1 MKRIQITA
9 IFLVI
14 ASLFFMNTA
23 IAADGLNPT
32 NVKITKI
39 SPKKLN
45 IHKTY
50 VGYLKPQDR
59 VVVRSETSGTVE
71 RINVDEGIKVKSG
84 QVLVHVSTNEL
95 ELKKTIA
102 RTNYNQAV
110 SDYRVEK
117 NLYLKDSDKS
127 VHVSLKQLRLQ
138 ADLAKADYENALNE
152 YEVQKRL
159 FNKDMTSAT
168 SFDNYRTAME
178 IKRITWQQAVL
189 EWEQA
194 KIKDKTRLEN
204 YQNAIDINR
213 ANLKLAA
220 LELEKS
226 KVKAPFNGIVKE
238 KIVQMGG
245 FIQNG
250 SDLFELMDISKVHVR
265 INIPEKEMRFA
276 SVGKAVSIRL
286 DAMPGEEFRGKIKT
300 LGLEADIKCRCFPA
314 DVVID
319 NEEQRLLP
327 GMMAKVKMLAFEE
340 ANQIIVPRHSVIEK
354 LSGSVVFIV
363 RDGKAVQIP
372 VVPGAM
378 IEENVQIV
386 SGLSFGDQLIV
397 VGQDLLANNEPV
409 TVVNANQKLARK

>member
-1 MKRIQITA
+1 MQEVLGYAR
-9 IFLVI
+9 
-14 ASLFFMNTA
+14 SL
-23 IAADGLNPT
+23 
-32 NVKITKI
+32 
-39 SPKKLN
+39 
-45 IHKTY
+45 Y
-50 VGYLKPQDR
+50 
-59 VVVRSETSGTVE
+59 
-71 RINVDEGIKVKSG
+71 
-84 QVLVHVSTNEL
+84 
-95 ELKKTIA
+95 
-102 RTNYNQAV
+102 
-110 SDYRVEK
+110 
-117 NLYLKDSDKS
+117 
-127 VHVSLKQLRLQ
+127 
-138 ADLAKADYENALNE
+138 
-152 YEVQKRL
+152 
-159 FNKDMTSAT
+159 
-168 SFDNYRTAME
+168 
-178 IKRITWQQAVL
+178 
-189 EWEQA
+189 
-194 KIKDKTRLEN
+194 
-204 YQNAIDINR
+204 
-213 ANLKLAA
+213 
-220 LELEKS
+220 
-226 KVKAPFNGIVKE
+226 
-238 KIVQMGG
+238 QMGG

-354 LSGSVVFIV
+354 LNGSVVFIV